1 MSQKIKRVI
10 CAATLLTT
18 CFGTFA
24 STSAQEKTRKP
35 SPDSVQ
41 IQKIHAEQD
50 MVFHAGV
57 GSGDSFTFIAAD
69 NMFGGGVVKGAPY
82 SAQAIT
88 ENIQV
93 LSDGNRIVRKNT
105 TAIYRDSEGRT
116 RNDQT
121 LGAIGPYSVQGD
133 PAKTFFINDPVA
145 GVHFVLEPN
154 SKTARKMF
162 MPTPDGPIF
171 ERKIAPSADGPET
184 TVFIR
189 GGQAGIP
196 AERMRE
202 GGQVI
207 VTGSTI
213 DIRGE
218 RKGEAG
224 VMELRAEGKPANLKT
239 ESLGTQTIE
248 GVSAEGSRTTFT
260 IPAGEI
266 GNEQAINI
274 VSETW
279 FSPELKVLVMRKHS
293 DPRNGEM
300 VYRLTNINR
309 TEPDRSLFEVPADY
323 TVKESLSLS
332 PTMRMKMDRE
342 REVVVRDKMKK
353 EKNNQ

>member
-1 MSQKIKRVI
+1 MSQKIKSVI
-10 CAATLLTT
+10 CAATVLTT
-18 CFGTFA
+18 CFGTVA
-24 STSAQEKTRKP
+24 STAAQDKPRKTL
-35 SPDSVQ
+35 PDNVQ
-41 IQKIHAEQD
+41 IQKIQAEQD
-50 MVFHAGV
+50 MVFSAG
-57 GSGDSFTFIAAD
+57 GFGQRGDFTFIVAD

-133 PAKTFFINDPVA
+133 PAKTFFISDPVA

-162 MPTPDGPIF
+162 MPTSDGPIF
-171 ERKIAPSADGPET
+171 ERKLAPPSADGPET

-274 VSETW
+274 VTETW

-323 TVKESLSLS
+323 AVKESIS
-332 PTMRMKMDRE
+332 PVMKMKLEKDMMRE
-342 REVVVRDKMKK
+342 KMKK
-353 EKNNQ
+353 EKNDQ

>member
-18 CFGTFA
+18 CFGTVA
-24 STSAQEKTRKP
+24 STAAQEKARKP
-35 SPDSVQ
+35 SPEDNIR
-41 IQKIHAEQD
+41 IQKNNMLFGTALD
-50 MVFHAGV
+50 G
-57 GSGDSFTFIAAD
+57 GFTFITAD
-69 NMFGGGVVKGAPY
+69 NMFGDALVKGAPY
-82 SAQAIT
+82 SAQAVT
-88 ENIQV
+88 ENTQV

-116 RNDQT
+116 RHDQT

-154 SKTARKMF
+154 SKIARKMF
-162 MPTPDGPIF
+162 MPTHDGPIF
-171 ERKIAPSADGPET
+171 ERKIAPPRADGPET

-196 AERMRE
+196 AEKMRQ
-202 GGQVI
+202 GDQVF
-207 VTGSTI
+207 VTSGTV
-213 DIRGE
+213 DIRGAHQ
-218 RKGEAG
+218 GETGA
-224 VMELRAEGKPANLKT
+224 MEIRADKPANLKT

-248 GVSAEGSRTTFT
+248 GVAAEGTRATFT

-266 GNEQAINI
+266 GNEQPINI
-274 VSETW
+274 VTETW

-323 TVKESLSLS
+323 TVKESIS
-332 PTMRMKMDRE
+332 PTMKMKLEKELVRGEKMKM
-342 REVVVRDKMKK
+342 K
-353 EKNNQ
+353 EKNDQ